1 MLSRLNSLLTSHLL
15 DFEIMLASW
24 HMENANNN
32 LSRDTSFAYAK
43 TKGQISC
50 AVTAQLISTFVFV
63 TQIVQTLCFLNP
75 KFQASSHLLCLYSSV
90 CVRPGRKPQDR
101 FARVVGHLCVL
112 YHPTPPRILNPYLTN
127 GYSHHYHLDEPTF
140 IFRGVGSDF

>member
-1 MLSRLNSLLTSHLL
+1 MLSRLNSLLTSHKL

-90 CVRPGRKPQDR
+90 CVRPGRKPQAR
-101 FARVVGHLCVL
+101 FALVVGYLCTLPVL
-112 YHPTPPRILNPYLTN
+112 ITNTTAPRILKLHTPFSGRYV
-127 GYSHHYHLDEPTF
+127 HF
-140 IFRGVGSDF
+140 DFALHEQVSN